1 VEQQLLKTRKRLI
14 KIKLSLQLYFAKNF
28 YDFTFKA
35 GLIENTGGVGMEY
48 HIIPKRMKFIFDAFD
63 FGEDAPHLRAALRYT
78 LFHGIYLIGGA
89 DDFISDD
96 GDESGYIGAGIDLSN
111 DDLKLFLSIFR
122 PTAAVL
128 TISILIAVFLPKS
141 KDLYI
146 IYGANVV
153 EDVVKSLKVQ
163 ETGGKVLDLINKK
176 LSELSE
182 K

>member
-1 VEQQLLKTRKRLI
+1 MSLGFLLYLATVSD
-14 KIKLSLQLYFAKNF
+14 KLGFI
-28 YDFTFKA
+28 A
-35 GLIENTGGVGMEY
+35 GGLSVVLT
-48 HIIPKRMKFIFDAFD
+48 
-63 FGEDAPHLRAALRYT
+63 
-78 LFHGIYLIGGA
+78 LIGSILA
-89 DDFISDD
+89 MLIISSKQEILKNTISLEKYG
-96 GDESGYIGAGIDLSN
+96 GDNIHYKERVRGSEA
-111 DDLKLFLSIFR
+111 DLKLFLSIFR

-153 EDVVKSLKVQ
+153 EDVVKSPKVQ

-176 LSELSE
+176 LSELLE